1 MIQAEPS
8 LRKYFQQDLHN
19 AVKKKPGRQIIFDPK
34 SSVPKQEQIRRQIEE
49 FTMSEAAVKT
59 DNF

>member
-49 FTMSEAAVKT
+49 FTMS
-59 DNF
+59 